1 MQYLHHTIFK
11 TCFLLLMIWYLFS
24 NVRISVQ
31 FNKIKPSI
39 FEAKV
44 IDVRLL
50 PDILL
55 GEG

>member
-1 MQYLHHTIFK
+1 
-11 TCFLLLMIWYLFS
+11 MIWYLFS
-24 NVRISVQ
+24 NVRTCVQ

-39 FEAKV
+39 FEVKV